1 VSPSCSLLLY
11 DWREERERRTR
22 RQRAPAKLRFST
34 RRVKPA
40 AAVIRLCA
48 CYYFICVFFESFSSM
63 CFLEE
68 REREREREGKT
79 KKKGRSRARLFFLNL
94 KRLLFFT
101 FAIDRA
107 STLLT
112 LARFFYFTHHTLFL
126 CSFLRNE
133 KKTKQDL
140 YFRRFRVAVKF
151 EER

>member
-1 VSPSCSLLLY
+1 MALSPPLSPLIIKGFPHEISTHNNSQNKERKKKEKHSSFVSPSCSLLLY

-68 REREREREGKT
+68 RERERERERGKDE
-79 KKKGRSRARLFFLNL
+79 KKGSVARAFVLL
-94 KRLLFFT
+94 KLKT
-101 FAIDRA
+101 
-107 STLLT
+107 ST
-112 LARFFYFTHHTLFL
+112 FFYV
-126 CSFLRNE
+126 R
-133 KKTKQDL
+133 D
-140 YFRRFRVAVKF
+140 R
-151 EER
+151 

>member
-94 KRLLFFT
+94 KRLLFNVT
-101 FAIDRA
+101 NACA
-107 STLLT
+107 
-112 LARFFYFTHHTLFL
+112 LFL
-126 CSFLRNE
+126 LYTSYSLSLFISSQR